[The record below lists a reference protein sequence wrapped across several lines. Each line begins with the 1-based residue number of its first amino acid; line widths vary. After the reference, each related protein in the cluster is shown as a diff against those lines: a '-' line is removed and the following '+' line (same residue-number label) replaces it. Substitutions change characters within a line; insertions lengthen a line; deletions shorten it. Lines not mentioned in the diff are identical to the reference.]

1 MQTWKHAKKMVM
13 ILVVSCIFSSTSSGA
28 EGGTFQEVLTE
39 YLEMGPSVRLNI
51 NAHGKSAE
59 QIDKRLIDIY
69 HKNGFQPF
77 WIENGKPS
85 RRAQDIIGV
94 LKDAYLHG
102 LDPASYF
109 IKNIDLYWNSRDKGG
124 LSQLDILL
132 TLGMMRYV
140 ADQREGRIE
149 PRQIDEELF
158 ATASDVEID
167 WDRLRET
174 AFKAPDVKAF
184 LDEQAPSFYQY
195 DELKKRL
202 AEYRMIAQ
210 VGGWPSLPDG
220 QVLKPG
226 MEDNRLKILR
236 KRLAVTG
243 EIGAEYLESTTF
255 DPQLVEAVKKF
266 QKRHNLSADGVV
278 GKQTLAALNVPVS
291 YRIQQ
296 IIVNMERYRWLK
308 RMPDEKLVAVNIA
321 GFEAVAGRPGAF
333 DISMPVI
340 VGKTYHKTP
349 VFSDTI
355 KYIVFNPYW
364 TLTPSIAGNETLPKL
379 KKDPHYL
386 KKQNMRIFNGWGPDA
401 VELDATTID
410 WSSVSKKNM
419 NRYRIRQDPGPTNAL
434 GTLKLVFPNKFNVYM
449 HDTPAH
455 GLFKQ
460 DKRAFSHGCIRMSRP
475 AEMAAWVLGGEAKGW
490 SVERVNE
497 IVASKKR
504 TVVNLEKPL
513 PVYILYR
520 TAYFN
525 PEDKALHFYEDL
537 YGRDALLA
545 KALFNSES

>member
-1 MQTWKHAKKMVM
+1 M
-13 ILVVSCIFSSTSSGA
+13 
-28 EGGTFQEVLTE
+28 
-39 YLEMGPSVRLNI
+39 
-51 NAHGKSAE
+51 
-59 QIDKRLIDIY
+59 
-69 HKNGFQPF
+69 
-77 WIENGKPS
+77 
-85 RRAQDIIGV
+85 
-94 LKDAYLHG
+94 
-102 LDPASYF
+102 
-109 IKNIDLYWNSRDKGG
+109 
-124 LSQLDILL
+124 
-132 TLGMMRYV
+132 
-140 ADQREGRIE
+140 
-149 PRQIDEELF
+149 
-158 ATASDVEID
+158 EID

-410 WSSVSKKNM
+410 WSSVSKE
-419 NRYRIRQDPGPTNAL
+419 YEQVSYSPGSRTNEC
-434 GTLKLVFPNKFNVYM
+434 PWY
-449 HDTPAH
+449 
-455 GLFKQ
+455 FKTG
-460 DKRAFSHGCIRMSRP
+460 FSQQVQC
-475 AEMAAWVLGGEAKGW
+475 
-490 SVERVNE
+490 
-497 IVASKKR
+497 
-504 TVVNLEKPL
+504 
-513 PVYILYR
+513 
-520 TAYFN
+520 
-525 PEDKALHFYEDL
+525 LH
-537 YGRDALLA
+537 A
-545 KALFNSES
+545 